1 MPGSEGEAMEKISRR
16 KMLLTGGALG
26 AAGALSLATPAGAR
40 SLWTWKPSGS
50 VAGTGTGADPR
61 WIWDDTTDPV
71 VASLLD
77 RGDVPR
83 VNELLRGWTYNSQPL
98 PAGLPADV
106 RDYIEHARQLPAWA
120 DRTKLRKAPEF
131 YSKRGLYL
139 GLCYGFGSGM
149 MSCAIPNEARAVYYS
164 KGGADMRDRITKTAK
179 LGHDIG
185 DLNAYEN
192 SGDMVVTAVKTRL
205 VHAAVRHLLPQ
216 SPHWPETGGQKPIP
230 ISQAD
235 IMVTWHSLATF
246 ANRQM
251 TEWKLRIPR
260 AESDAFLH
268 LWQVSASM
276 LGVLDEYIPASW
288 EEADAQAQQVL
299 DPILGATPEG
309 IALADIL
316 LDLAQLDLNGD
327 GRSFLR
333 PPLHALTRYM
343 LGDEIT
349 DSLQIPRERSWD
361 DLVAWAWPRF
371 VAIREGAILLPLAP
385 AVAWVLDEILRTGV
399 LFYLGEGQNIHI
411 EMPTANRTFPS

>member
-1 MPGSEGEAMEKISRR
+1 MEKISRR
-16 KMLLTGGALG
+16 KMLLKGGALG
-26 AAGALSLATPAGAR
+26 AAGALGLAAPAGAK
-40 SLWTWKPSGS
+40 SLWTWKATGS
-50 VAGTGTGADPR
+50 VAGAGTGADPR
-61 WIWDDTTDPV
+61 WVWDEETDPL

-83 VNELLRGWTYNSQPL
+83 VNQLLRGWTTNAQPL

-106 RDYIEHARQLPAWA
+106 RDYIEHARQLPTWA
-120 DRTKLRKAPEF
+120 DAAKLQTATQF
-131 YSKRGLYL
+131 YKKRGLYL
-139 GLCYGFGSGM
+139 GLCYGFASGM

-164 KGGADMRDRITKTAK
+164 KGGGDMRDRITKTAK

-185 DLNAYEN
+185 DLNAYKPD
-192 SGDMVVTAVKTRL
+192 GDMAVTAVKTRL

-216 SPHWPETGGQKPIP
+216 SPHWPETGGIKPIP

-235 IMVTWHSLATF
+235 IMVTWHSLATT
-246 ANRQM
+246 ANRQL
-251 TEWKLRIPR
+251 TRWKLRIPQ

-276 LGVLDEYIPASW
+276 LGVEDEYIPATW
-288 EEADAQAQQVL
+288 AEADAQAQQVL
-299 DPILGATPEG
+299 DPVLATTPEG
-309 IALADIL
+309 LALADIL

-343 LGDEIT
+343 LGDHVT
-349 DSLQIPRERSWD
+349 DSIGVPREPYWD
-361 DLVAWAWPRF
+361 GLVEWAWPRF
-371 VAIREGAILLPLAP
+371 VAIREGALLLPLTP
-385 AVAWVLDEILRTGV
+385 DLAWIFDEILRTGV
-399 LFYLGEGQNIHI
+399 LFYLGKAQNIYI